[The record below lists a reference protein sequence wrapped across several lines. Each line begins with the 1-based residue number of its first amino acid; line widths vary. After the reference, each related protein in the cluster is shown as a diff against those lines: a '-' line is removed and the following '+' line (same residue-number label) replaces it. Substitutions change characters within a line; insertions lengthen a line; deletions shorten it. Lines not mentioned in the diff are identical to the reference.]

1 MQRAFS
7 LTALIR
13 ENSWYFIGFLVFLVV
28 GAALLFTIDTGD
40 AVIYFSERRSS
51 FGDLFFKYG
60 TKVGEAGIYFVAIF
74 MLLFVRYRYAIV
86 VPFLGLSVTITT
98 FVLKD
103 FFGHK
108 RPSLFFRHLGELD
121 QLTLIEGVRLNG
133 GTNSFPSG
141 HTMSAFAIF
150 TFLAF
155 CWPMVNKKVMGLLVF
170 LIAFM
175 VGISRIYLVQHFLK
189 DVYLGAILGLGLAM
203 LWYYL
208 ASLPKRPWLD
218 DHLGDRRSKNA

>member
-1 MQRAFS
+1 MQQAFS

-13 ENSWYFIGFLVFLVV
+13 ENSWYFIGFLIFLIV
-28 GAALLFTIDTGD
+28 GAILLYTIDTGD
-40 AVIYFSERRSS
+40 AVIYFSERRST
-51 FGDLFFKYG
+51 FGDFFFKYG
-60 TKVGEAGIYFVAIF
+60 TKIGEAGIYFVIVF
-74 MLLFVRYRYAIV
+74 ILLFVRYRYAII
-86 VPFLGLSVTITT
+86 VPLLGLSVSITT
-98 FVLKD
+98 YILKD
-103 FFGHK
+103 FFGHD
-108 RPSLFFRHLGELD
+108 RPSLFFRRLGQLD
-121 QLTLIEGVRLNG
+121 ELTLIEGVRLNG

-155 CWPMVNKKVMGLLVF
+155 CWPMINKKLVGF
-170 LIAFM
+170 LCFLVALM

-189 DVYLGAILGLGLAM
+189 DVYLGAIIGLFLSI

-218 DHLGDRRSKNA
+218 KRLERRQSVNA